1 MRDLTVDL
9 LNHLFE
15 YDKETGNLIWK
26 IKPSSKGNRVKVGDI
41 AGTVKSHGYLCV
53 GINYNS
59 YRAHRLIFLMHKG
72 YLPKTI
78 DHINGDR
85 LDNRIENLRAVTAS
99 QNQHNRKTN
108 ANNTS
113 GYKGVGWI
121 KTKKKWRARITL
133 EGKKIH
139 LGYFDNVE
147 EAAEVV
153 RKAREEL
160 HGVFA
165 NHGDN
170 ND

>member
-1 MRDLTVDL
+1 MKELTVDL

-26 IKPSSKGNRVKVGDI
+26 IKPSSRGHRVKVGDI
-41 AGTVKSHGYLCV
+41 AGTLKSHGYLSV

-78 DHINGDR
+78 DHINGEK
-85 LDNRIENLRAVTAS
+85 LDNRIENLRAATVG

-113 GYKGVGWI
+113 GYKGVSWN
-121 KTKKKWRARITL
+121 KAQKKWTARITL
-133 EGKKIH
+133 ERKIIH
-139 LGYFDNVE
+139 LGYFANVE

-160 HGVFA
+160 HGSFA
-165 NHGDN
+165 NHGDQ
-170 ND
+170 

>member
-1 MRDLTVDL
+1 MRELTVDL

-26 IKPSSKGNRVKVGDI
+26 IKPSRRGHSVKAGDI
-41 AGTVKSHGYLCV
+41 AGTLKSHGYLCV

-78 DHINGDR
+78 DHINGDK
-85 LDNRIENLRAVTAS
+85 LDNRIENLRAATVG

-113 GYKGVGWI
+113 GYKGVSWN
-121 KTKKKWRARITL
+121 KAQKKWTARITL
-133 EGKKIH
+133 ERKIIH
-139 LGYFDNVE
+139 LGYFANVE

-160 HGVFA
+160 HGSFA
-165 NHGDN
+165 NHGDQ
-170 ND
+170 

>member
-1 MRDLTVDL
+1 MRELTVDL

-26 IKPSSKGNRVKVGDI
+26 IKPSSRGHSVKAGDI
-41 AGTVKSHGYLCV
+41 AGTLKSHGYLCV

-78 DHINGDR
+78 DHINGDK
-85 LDNRIENLRAVTAS
+85 LDNRIENLRAATVG

-113 GYKGVGWI
+113 GYKGVSWN
-121 KTKKKWRARITL
+121 KALKKWTARITL
-133 EGKKIH
+133 ERKIIH
-139 LGYFDNVE
+139 LGYFANVE

-160 HGVFA
+160 HGSFA
-165 NHGDN
+165 NHGDQ
-170 ND
+170 

>member
-1 MRDLTVDL
+1 MRELTVDL

-26 IKPSSKGNRVKVGDI
+26 IKPSSRGHSVKAGDI
-41 AGTVKSHGYLCV
+41 AGTLKSHGYLCV

-72 YLPKTI
+72 YLPKTV
-78 DHINGDR
+78 DHINGDK
-85 LDNRIENLRAVTAS
+85 LDNRIENLRAATIG

-113 GYKGVGWI
+113 GYKGVCWN
-121 KTKKKWRARITL
+121 KAQKKWTARITL
-133 EGKKIH
+133 ERKNIH
-139 LGYFDNVE
+139 LGYFANVE

-160 HGVFA
+160 HGSFA
-165 NHGDN
+165 NHGDQ
-170 ND
+170 

>member
-26 IKPSSKGNRVKVGDI
+26 TRPSIKASRVKVGTI
-41 AGTVKSHGYLCV
+41 AGTLKSHGYICV
-53 GINYNS
+53 GINRNS

-78 DHINGDR
+78 DHINGDT
-85 LDNRIENLRAVTAS
+85 LDNRIENLRAATRG

-113 GYKGVGWI
+113 GYKGVSWY
-121 KTKKKWRARITL
+121 KKRKKWISKIKL
-133 EGKKIH
+133 EGKAIH
-139 LGYFDNVE
+139 LGYFDNLE

-153 RKAREEL
+153 RKAREE
-160 HGVFA
+160 V
-165 NHGDN
+165 HGDFAHHGDD

>member
-1 MRDLTVDL
+1 MRELTVDL

-26 IKPSSKGNRVKVGDI
+26 IKPSSRGHSVKVGDI
-41 AGTVKSHGYLCV
+41 AGTLKSHGYLCV

-78 DHINGDR
+78 DHINGDK
-85 LDNRIENLRAVTAS
+85 LDNRIENLRAATVG

-113 GYKGVGWI
+113 GYKGVSWN
-121 KTKKKWRARITL
+121 KAQKKWVARITL
-133 EGKKIH
+133 ERKNIH
-139 LGYFDNVE
+139 LGYFANVE

-160 HGVFA
+160 HGSFA
-165 NHGDN
+165 NHGDQ
-170 ND
+170 

>member
-26 IKPSSKGNRVKVGDI
+26 RQQSNRIAAGDI
-41 AGTVKSHGYLCV
+41 AGSLCRGYVYV
-53 GINYNS
+53 GINGKKH
-59 YRAHRLIFLMHKG
+59 RAHRIIFLMHKG

-78 DHINGDR
+78 DHINGDK
-85 LDNRIENLRAVTAS
+85 LDNRIENLRAATVG

-113 GYKGVGWI
+113 GYKGVWWN
-121 KTKKKWRARITL
+121 KASKKWAAGIKL
-133 EGKKIH
+133 EGKRIH

-160 HGVFA
+160 HGDFA
-165 NHGDN
+165 HHGDQ
-170 ND
+170 

>member
-1 MRDLTVDL
+1 MRELTVDL

-26 IKPSSKGNRVKVGDI
+26 IKPSSRGHHVKAGDI
-41 AGTVKSHGYLCV
+41 AGTLKSHGYLCV

-78 DHINGDR
+78 DHINGDK
-85 LDNRIENLRAVTAS
+85 LDNRIENLRAATVG

-113 GYKGVGWI
+113 GYKGVGWN
-121 KTKKKWRARITL
+121 KALKKWTARITL
-133 EGKKIH
+133 ERKTIN
-139 LGYFDNVE
+139 LGYFANVE

-160 HGVFA
+160 HGSFA
-165 NHGDN
+165 NHGDQ
-170 ND
+170 

>member
-1 MRDLTVDL
+1 MRELTVDL

-26 IKPSSKGNRVKVGDI
+26 IKPSSRGHSVKVGYI
-41 AGTVKSHGYLCV
+41 AGTLKSHGYLCV

-78 DHINGDR
+78 DHINGDK
-85 LDNRIENLRAVTAS
+85 LDNRIENLRAATVG

-113 GYKGVGWI
+113 GYKGVSWN
-121 KTKKKWRARITL
+121 KAQKKWVARITL
-133 EGKKIH
+133 ERKNIH
-139 LGYFDNVE
+139 LGYFANVE

-160 HGVFA
+160 DRKSVV
-165 NHGDN
+165 
-170 ND
+170 

>member
-1 MRDLTVDL
+1 MRELTVDL

-26 IKPSSKGNRVKVGDI
+26 IKPSSRGHSVKAGDI
-41 AGTVKSHGYLCV
+41 AGTLKSHGYLCV

-72 YLPKTI
+72 YLPKTV
-78 DHINGDR
+78 DHINGDK
-85 LDNRIENLRAVTAS
+85 LDNRIENLRAATVG

-113 GYKGVGWI
+113 GYKGVCWN
-121 KTKKKWRARITL
+121 KAQKKWTARITL
-133 EGKKIH
+133 ERKNIH
-139 LGYFDNVE
+139 LGYFANVE

-160 HGVFA
+160 HGSFA
-165 NHGDN
+165 NHGDQ
-170 ND
+170 

>member
-99 QNQHNRKTN
+99 QNQHNRKLN
-108 ANNTS
+108 SNNTS
-113 GYKGVGWI
+113 GYKGVYWA
-121 KTKKKWRARITL
+121 KQTKKWRAEIETSGERV
-133 EGKKIH
+133 H

-147 EAAEVV
+147 EAAEVL

-160 HGVFA
+160 HGDFA
-165 NHGDN
+165 NHGDQ
-170 ND
+170 

>member
-9 LNHLFE
+9 LNELFD

-26 IKPSSKGNRVKVGDI
+26 RKSSAKVKVGDI
-41 AGTVKSHGYLCV
+41 AGTLKSNGYICV
-53 GINYNS
+53 GINHNS

-78 DHINGDR
+78 DHINRDK
-85 LDNRIENLRAVTAS
+85 LDNRIENLRAATVS
-99 QNQHNRKTN
+99 QNQYNRKTN

-113 GYKGVGWI
+113 GYKGVSWHTENKNWVG
-121 KTKKKWRARITL
+121 RINL
-133 EGKKIH
+133 EGKTIH
-139 LGYFDNVE
+139 LGAFDNVE

-160 HGVFA
+160 HGNFA
-165 NHGDN
+165 NHGDQ
-170 ND
+170 

>member
-1 MRDLTVDL
+1 MRELTVDL

-26 IKPSSKGNRVKVGDI
+26 IKPSSRGHHVKAGDI
-41 AGTVKSHGYLCV
+41 AGTLKSHGYLCV

-78 DHINGDR
+78 DHINGDK
-85 LDNRIENLRAVTAS
+85 LDNRIENLRAATVG

-113 GYKGVGWI
+113 GYKGVSWS
-121 KTKKKWRARITL
+121 KAQKKWTARITL
-133 EGKKIH
+133 ERKIIH
-139 LGYFDNVE
+139 LGYFANVE

-160 HGVFA
+160 HGSFA
-165 NHGDN
+165 NHGDQ
-170 ND
+170 

>member
-1 MRDLTVDL
+1 MRELTVDL

-26 IKPSSKGNRVKVGDI
+26 IKPSSRGHHVKAGDI
-41 AGTVKSHGYLCV
+41 AGTLKSHGYLCV

-72 YLPKTI
+72 YLPKTV
-78 DHINGDR
+78 DHINGDK
-85 LDNRIENLRAVTAS
+85 LDNRIENLRAATVG

-113 GYKGVGWI
+113 GYKGVCWN
-121 KTKKKWRARITL
+121 KAQKKWAARITL
-133 EGKKIH
+133 ERKNIH
-139 LGYFDNVE
+139 LGYFANVE

-160 HGVFA
+160 HGSFA
-165 NHGDN
+165 NHGDQ
-170 ND
+170 

>member
-26 IKPSSKGNRVKVGDI
+26 IQQRGIRKGSI
-41 AGTVKSHGYLCV
+41 AGSVKSHGYLCV
-53 GINYNS
+53 GINYKS

-78 DHINGDR
+78 DHINGDK
-85 LDNRIENLRAVTAS
+85 LDNRIENLRAATVG

-113 GYKGVGWI
+113 GYKGVCWN
-121 KTKKKWRARITL
+121 KARKKWKSQIRL
-133 EGKKIH
+133 EGKRIN
-139 LGYFDNVE
+139 LGHYTNIE
-147 EAAEVV
+147 EAAEAV

-160 HGVFA
+160 HGDFA
-165 NHGDN
+165 NHGEQ
-170 ND
+170 

>member
-1 MRDLTVDL
+1 MRELTVDL

-26 IKPSSKGNRVKVGDI
+26 IKPSSRGHHVKAGDI
-41 AGTVKSHGYLCV
+41 AGTLKSHGYLCV

-78 DHINGDR
+78 DHIDGDK
-85 LDNRIENLRAVTAS
+85 LDNRIENLRAATVG

-113 GYKGVGWI
+113 GYKGVSWN
-121 KTKKKWRARITL
+121 KAQKKWTARITL
-133 EGKKIH
+133 ERKTIN
-139 LGYFDNVE
+139 LGYFANVE

-160 HGVFA
+160 HGSFA
-165 NHGDN
+165 NHGDQ
-170 ND
+170 

>member
-1 MRDLTVDL
+1 MKELTVDL

-26 IKPSSKGNRVKVGDI
+26 IKPSSRGHSVKVGDI
-41 AGTVKSHGYLCV
+41 AGTLKSHGYLCV

-78 DHINGDR
+78 DHINGDK
-85 LDNRIENLRAVTAS
+85 LDNRIENLRAATVG

-113 GYKGVGWI
+113 GYKGVGWN
-121 KTKKKWRARITL
+121 KAQKKWVARITL
-133 EGKKIH
+133 ERKNIH
-139 LGYFDNVE
+139 LGYFANVE

-160 HGVFA
+160 HGSFA
-165 NHGDN
+165 NHGDQ
-170 ND
+170 

>member
-26 IKPSSKGNRVKVGDI
+26 IQQRGIRKGSI
-41 AGTVKSHGYLCV
+41 AGSVKSHGYLCV
-53 GINYNS
+53 GINYNC

-78 DHINGDR
+78 DHINGDK
-85 LDNRIENLRAVTAS
+85 LDNRIENLRAATVG

-113 GYKGVGWI
+113 GYKGVWWN
-121 KTKKKWRARITL
+121 KASKKWAAGIKL
-133 EGKKIH
+133 EGKRIH

-147 EAAEVV
+147 EAAEVM
-153 RKAREEL
+153 RKARQEL
-160 HGVFA
+160 HGDFA
-165 NHGDN
+165 NHGDD

>member
-1 MRDLTVDL
+1 MRELTVDL

-26 IKPSSKGNRVKVGDI
+26 IKPSSRGHSVKAGDI
-41 AGTVKSHGYLCV
+41 AGTLKSHGYLCV

-72 YLPKTI
+72 YLPKTV
-78 DHINGDR
+78 DHINGDK
-85 LDNRIENLRAVTAS
+85 LDNRIENLRAATIG

-113 GYKGVGWI
+113 GYKGVCWN
-121 KTKKKWRARITL
+121 KAQKKWTARITL
-133 EGKKIH
+133 ERKNIH
-139 LGYFDNVE
+139 LGYFANVE

-160 HGVFA
+160 HGDFA
-165 NHGDN
+165 HHGEQ
-170 ND
+170 

>member
-26 IKPSSKGNRVKVGDI
+26 IKPSSRGHHVKAGDI
-41 AGTVKSHGYLCV
+41 AGTLKSHGYLCV

-78 DHINGDR
+78 DHINGDK
-85 LDNRIENLRAVTAS
+85 LDNRIENLRAATVG

-113 GYKGVGWI
+113 GYKGVSWN
-121 KTKKKWRARITL
+121 KALKKWTARITL
-133 EGKKIH
+133 ERKIIH
-139 LGYFDNVE
+139 LGYFANVE

-160 HGVFA
+160 HGSFA
-165 NHGDN
+165 NHGDQ
-170 ND
+170 

>member
-26 IKPSSKGNRVKVGDI
+26 IKKRGIRKGSI
-41 AGTVKSHGYLCV
+41 AGTVKSNGYLCV

-78 DHINGDR
+78 DHINGDK
-85 LDNRIENLRAVTAS
+85 LDNRIENLRAATVG

-113 GYKGVGWI
+113 GYKGVSWN
-121 KTKKKWRARITL
+121 KARKKWITGIKL

-160 HGVFA
+160 HGDFA
-165 NHGDN
+165 HHGDQ
-170 ND
+170 

>member
-1 MRDLTVDL
+1 MRELTVDL

-26 IKPSSKGNRVKVGDI
+26 IQQRGIRKGSI
-41 AGTVKSHGYLCV
+41 AGSVKSHGYLCV
-53 GINYNS
+53 GINYKS
-59 YRAHRLIFLMHKG
+59 YRAHRLVFLMHKG

-85 LDNRIENLRAVTAS
+85 LDNRIENLRAATVG

-113 GYKGVGWI
+113 GYKGVSWNKGCNKWLSQI
-121 KTKKKWRARITL
+121 KL
-133 EGKKIH
+133 EGKRIH

-147 EAAEVV
+147 EAAEVM

-160 HGVFA
+160 HGDFA
-165 NHGDN
+165 HHGDQ
-170 ND
+170 

>member
-1 MRDLTVDL
+1 MKELTVDL

-26 IKPSSKGNRVKVGDI
+26 IKPSSRGHSVKVGDI
-41 AGTVKSHGYLCV
+41 AGTLKSHGYLCV

-78 DHINGDR
+78 DHINGDK
-85 LDNRIENLRAVTAS
+85 LDNRIENLRAATVG

-113 GYKGVGWI
+113 GYKGVGWS
-121 KTKKKWRARITL
+121 KAQKKWVARITL
-133 EGKKIH
+133 ERKNIH
-139 LGYFDNVE
+139 LGYFANVE

-160 HGVFA
+160 HGSFA
-165 NHGDN
+165 NHGDQ
-170 ND
+170 

>member
-1 MRDLTVDL
+1 MRELTVDL

-26 IKPSSKGNRVKVGDI
+26 IKPSSRGHSVKVGDI
-41 AGTVKSHGYLCV
+41 AGTLKSHGYLCV

-78 DHINGDR
+78 DHINGDK
-85 LDNRIENLRAVTAS
+85 LDNRIENLRAATVG

-113 GYKGVGWI
+113 GYKGVSWS
-121 KTKKKWRARITL
+121 KAQKKWTTRITL
-133 EGKKIH
+133 ERKNIH
-139 LGYFDNVE
+139 LGYFSNLE

-160 HGVFA
+160 HGDFA
-165 NHGDN
+165 NHGDQ
-170 ND
+170 

>member
-26 IKPSSKGNRVKVGDI
+26 TRPTNNVKAGDI
-41 AGTVKSHGYLCV
+41 AGSETEKGYIRIA
-53 GINYNS
+53 INHKK
-59 YRAHRLIFLMHKG
+59 YRAHRLVFLMHKG
-72 YLPKTI
+72 YLPKTL

-85 LDNRIENLRAVTAS
+85 KDNRIENLRPATLA
-99 QNQHNRKTN
+99 QNAQNRDISSRNK
-108 ANNTS
+108 S
-113 GYKGVGWI
+113 GYKGVYW
-121 KTKKKWRARITL
+121 TKQTKKWRAEIETSGERL
-133 EGKKIH
+133 H

>member
-1 MRDLTVDL
+1 MRELTVDL

-26 IKPSSKGNRVKVGDI
+26 IKPSSRGHHVKAGDI
-41 AGTVKSHGYLCV
+41 AGTLKSHGYLCV

-78 DHINGDR
+78 DHINGDK
-85 LDNRIENLRAVTAS
+85 LDNRIENLRAATVG

-113 GYKGVGWI
+113 GYKGVSWN
-121 KTKKKWRARITL
+121 KAQKKWTARITL
-133 EGKKIH
+133 ERKIIH
-139 LGYFDNVE
+139 LGYFANVE

-160 HGVFA
+160 HGSFA
-165 NHGDN
+165 NHGDQ
-170 ND
+170 

>member
-1 MRDLTVDL
+1 MKELTVDL

-26 IKPSSKGNRVKVGDI
+26 IKPSSRGHSVKVGDI
-41 AGTVKSHGYLCV
+41 AGTLKSHGYLCV

-78 DHINGDR
+78 DHINGDK
-85 LDNRIENLRAVTAS
+85 LDNRIENLRAATVG

-113 GYKGVGWI
+113 GYKGVGWN
-121 KTKKKWRARITL
+121 KAQKKWTARITL
-133 EGKKIH
+133 ERKNIH
-139 LGYFDNVE
+139 LGYFANVE

-160 HGVFA
+160 HGSFA
-165 NHGDN
+165 NHGDQ
-170 ND
+170 

>member
-1 MRDLTVDL
+1 
-9 LNHLFE
+9 LFE

-26 IKPSSKGNRVKVGDI
+26 IKPSSRGHSVKAGDI
-41 AGTVKSHGYLCV
+41 AGTLKSHGYLCV

-78 DHINGDR
+78 DHINGDK
-85 LDNRIENLRAVTAS
+85 LDNRIENLRAATVG

-113 GYKGVGWI
+113 GYKGVSWS
-121 KTKKKWRARITL
+121 KAQKKWTARITL
-133 EGKKIH
+133 ERKIIH
-139 LGYFDNVE
+139 LGYFANVE

-160 HGVFA
+160 HGSFA
-165 NHGDN
+165 NHGDQ
-170 ND
+170 

>member
-26 IKPSSKGNRVKVGDI
+26 IQQRGIRKGSI
-41 AGTVKSHGYLCV
+41 AGSVKSHGYLCV
-53 GINYNS
+53 GINYKS

-78 DHINGDR
+78 DHINGDK
-85 LDNRIENLRAVTAS
+85 LDNRIENLRAATVG

-113 GYKGVGWI
+113 GYKGVSWNKGCNKWLSQI
-121 KTKKKWRARITL
+121 KL
-133 EGKKIH
+133 EGKRIH

-147 EAAEVV
+147 EAAEVM

-160 HGVFA
+160 HGDFA
-165 NHGDN
+165 HHGDQ
-170 ND
+170 